1 MNDTSKY
8 IIKRH
13 HLTNSIVLT
22 TQLLGCLTWIIRK
35 PIFTIYPIIKRSGPP
50 TEKEK
55 EQRVDWLIY
64 GTLLGKGQPQ
74 RNPCKKSSLKH
85 ELQQQNLARICWWK
99 FNCGEFFAGTRCDDK
114 LQL

>member
-35 PIFTIYPIIKRSGPP
+35 PIFTIYPIIKRSGP
-50 TEKEK
+50 
-55 EQRVDWLIY
+55 RRRRRRS
-64 GTLLGKGQPQ
+64 KG
-74 RNPCKKSSLKH
+74 
-85 ELQQQNLARICWWK
+85 
-99 FNCGEFFAGTRCDDK
+99 
-114 LQL
+114 